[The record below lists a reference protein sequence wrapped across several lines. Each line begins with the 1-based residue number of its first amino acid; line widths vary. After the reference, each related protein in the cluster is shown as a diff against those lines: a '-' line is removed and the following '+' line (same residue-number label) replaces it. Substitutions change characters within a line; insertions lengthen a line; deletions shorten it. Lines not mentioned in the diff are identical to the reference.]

1 MWSRLKSKGTGLGLL
16 LRLHPALKF
25 YASLTQRWLKGHQ
38 DWLVGRASFHQQK
51 EHQFTDG
58 YTLIRKGIVKVLDGK
73 CMFSVFLWPSAQMH
87 PCSSLD
93 SPWQRSFQPSS
104 FTNRSSSSHSPTL
117 QSLIHPPCADTTLSN
132 LSEFCS
138 FCSYTTVYSCQYT
151 YYFFLRR
158 EKVKTKTIFHI
169 NYLLKKYLL
178 FDIRNCV
185 SRSHLHSK
193 IQSRCRV
200 YAVFIIP
207 FNQTQH
213 EEI

>member
-1 MWSRLKSKGTGLGLL
+1 MHVFSLSVTFSPDAPLLFTGFAMTKILPTLL
-16 LRLHPALKF
+16 LYQPF
-25 YASLTQRWLKGHQ
+25 
-38 DWLVGRASFHQQK
+38 
-51 EHQFTDG
+51 
-58 YTLIRKGIVKVLDGK
+58 I
-73 CMFSVFLWPSAQMH
+73 
-87 PCSSLD
+87 
-93 SPWQRSFQPSS
+93 FQPQPHTAIPNS
-104 FTNRSSSSHSPTL
+104 
-117 QSLIHPPCADTTLSN
+117 PPCADTTLSN